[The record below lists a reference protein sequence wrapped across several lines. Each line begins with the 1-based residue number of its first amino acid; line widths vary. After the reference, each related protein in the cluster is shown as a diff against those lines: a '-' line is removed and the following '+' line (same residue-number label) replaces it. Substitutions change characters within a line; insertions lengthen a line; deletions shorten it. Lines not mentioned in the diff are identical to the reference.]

1 MIRFEKV
8 SYSYPD
14 GTPALEN
21 VNLTIQKGEF
31 IGIIGKNGSGKSTLA
46 LHLNGLLKPQK
57 GKVVIRGMDTC
68 DPSKLQGIRKI
79 VGIVFQNPE
88 TQFVGRTVE
97 EDLAFGPENLCLPPL
112 EIRKCVDMALSEIGV
127 EKYRYR
133 SPKTLSGGQIQCVA
147 LAGILAM
154 EPECIVFDEI
164 TSMLDPESGTV
175 VLESIKKLR
184 RKGKNIVYITHNLEE
199 LHSADRI
206 VVMEKGKIVF
216 EGDPESVFMN
226 SSLQNLG
233 LTLPS
238 LIELAAHLK
247 TYDVK
252 IPWEKIYSPHSFA
265 EELCRLF
272 LKM

>member
-1 MIRFEKV
+1 MIRLEKV

-21 VNLTIQKGEF
+21 VNLAIKKGEF

-57 GKVVIRGMDTC
+57 GKVMIRGMDTR
-68 DPSKLQGIRKI
+68 DPSKLSGIRKF

-97 EDLAFGPENLCLPPL
+97 EDLAFGPENLCLPPV
-112 EIRKCVDMALSEIGV
+112 EIRKCVDTALAETGF

-133 SPKTLSGGQIQCVA
+133 SPKTLSGGQGQCVA

-154 EPECIVFDEI
+154 RPECLIFDEV
-164 TSMLDPESGTV
+164 TSMLDPDSGTA
-175 VLESIKKLR
+175 VLERIKKLQG
-184 RKGKNIVYITHNLEE
+184 KGKTIIYITHNLEE
-199 LHSADRI
+199 LHVADRI
-206 VVMEKGKIVF
+206 IVMEKGRIVL
-216 EGDPESVFMN
+216 EGEPESVF
-226 SSLQNLG
+226 SDISLQNLG

-238 LIELAAHLK
+238 LFELAAHLK
-247 TYDVK
+247 AHGIT
-252 IPWEKIYSPHSFA
+252 ISWEKASSPETFA
-265 EELCRLF
+265 EEICRLF
-272 LKM
+272 LKT

>member
-21 VNLTIQKGEF
+21 INLAIKKGEF
-31 IGIIGKNGSGKSTLA
+31 IAIIGKNGSGKSTLA

-57 GKVVIRGMDTC
+57 GKVIIRGMDTR
-68 DPSKLQGIRKI
+68 DISKLPGIRKL

-97 EDLAFGPENLCLPPL
+97 EDLAFGPENLCLPPV
-112 EIRKCVDMALSEIGV
+112 EIRKCVDMALAETGF

-133 SPKTLSGGQIQCVA
+133 SPKTLSGGQGQFVA

-154 EPECIVFDEI
+154 RPECLVFDEV
-164 TSMLDPESGTV
+164 TSMLDPDSGTA
-175 VLESIKKLR
+175 VLERIRKLQ
-184 RKGKNIVYITHNLEE
+184 RKGKTVVYITHNLEE
-199 LHSADRI
+199 LHTADRI
-206 VVMEKGKIVF
+206 IVMDKGRIVL
-216 EGDPESVFMN
+216 EGDPESVFADP
-226 SSLQNLG
+226 SLQSLG

-238 LIELAAHLK
+238 LIELAARLK
-247 TYDVK
+247 TCGVA
-252 IPWEKIYSPHSFA
+252 IPWEKTSSPHSFA
-265 EELCRLF
+265 EEICQLF
-272 LKM
+272 LKT

>member
-14 GTPALEN
+14 GTTALED

-46 LHLNGLLKPQK
+46 LHINGLLKPQK
-57 GKVVIRGMDTC
+57 GKVLIRGMDTC

-88 TQFVGRTVE
+88 TQFVGRTIE
-97 EDLAFGPENLCLPPL
+97 EDLAFGPENLCLSPL
-112 EIRKCVDMALSEIGV
+112 EIRKCVDMALSEIEF

-133 SPKTLSGGQIQCVA
+133 SPKTLSGGQTQCVA

-154 EPECIVFDEI
+154 KPECIVFDEI
-164 TSMLDPESGTV
+164 TSMLDPDSGTFI
-175 VLESIKKLR
+175 LESINKLR
-184 RKGKNIVYITHNLEE
+184 RKGKNIVYVTHNLEE
-199 LHSADRI
+199 LHSADKI
-206 VVMEKGKIVF
+206 VVMEKGKIVS
-216 EGDPESVFMN
+216 EGDPESIFLDN
-226 SSLQNLG
+226 SLQKLG
-233 LTLPS
+233 FTTPS
-238 LIELAAHLK
+238 LIELATHLK
-247 TYDVK
+247 MYEVE
-252 IPWEKIYSPHSFA
+252 IPWGKIHSPHSFA
-265 EELCRLF
+265 EELCQLF